1 MKKRHLFAGLA
12 AMSVLAACD
21 GGGGGS
27 SADTTD
33 TTDETVDLETVE
45 EFLAND
51 ETFLTFDTSDFE
63 TGNVLQ
69 FVYNATRSVI
79 VIDEDTDS
87 GLNVETYDY
96 AEWDELEPGRDFVF
110 GYIETTTD
118 ADTGTETSEVAYC
131 GATTNLLKFMP
142 NREST
147 NSVGARNLESSQ
159 TTYSVAFDD
168 TERYLVLSTNATRGF
183 VATAWDESTQTYT
196 MCQLT
201 RDSETGDIQCIED
214 NPFYIT
220 LDKTQAPVLAQSL
233 DDAEPTP
240 VNFDLAEIEDSYFTD
255 SNLEEFVTTDFVGQ
269 TVYDILP
276 LVQTEGWHVTTKELS
291 FGQNRLVFGDNTAQ
305 YQFAYDNRALVLDYY
320 NGTRW
325 YVFNQ
330 GYDANLES
338 YKTCW
343 LSSSQL
349 EAEQSCGN
357 ENSAITYF
365 SLSAD
370 KAAETVTYLEADE
383 RLGASARTTHEYPD
397 SIEGLIQCSTLT
409 EEEVEEETADST
421 DTTDT
426 TTDTT
431 AS

>member
-12 AMSVLAACD
+12 AISVLAACD
-21 GGGGGS
+21 SGGGGGS
-27 SADTTD
+27 STD
-33 TTDETVDLETVE
+33 ATDVTDETVDLETVE
-45 EFLAND
+45 EFLTGND
-51 ETFLTFDTSDFE
+51 EFLTFDTSHFE
-63 TGNVLQ
+63 AGNVLQ
-69 FVYNATRSVI
+69 LVYDANRSVI
-79 VIDEDTDS
+79 VVDENEES
-87 GLNVETYDY
+87 GLRLDTYDF

-118 ADTGTETSEVAYC
+118 ADTGEETSAVAYC

-142 NREST
+142 NQEST

-159 TTYSVAFDD
+159 TTFSIAFDE

-183 VATAWDESTQTYT
+183 VATEWNETTQTYT

-201 RDSETGDIQCIED
+201 RDSDTGDIQCVED
-214 NPFYIT
+214 TPFYLT
-220 LDKTQAPVLAQSL
+220 LDKAQAPILAQSL
-233 DDAEPTP
+233 DDAEP
-240 VNFDLAEIEDSYFTD
+240 VAVSFDLEELEDSFFTD
-255 SNLEEFVTTDFVGQ
+255 ASLTEFVTTDFVGQ

-276 LVQTEGWHVTTKELS
+276 LVQSEGWHVTTKSLT
-291 FGQNRLVFGDNTAQ
+291 FGQNRLVYGDNTAQ

-330 GYDANLES
+330 GYDATLES

-343 LSSSQL
+343 LSSTQL
-349 EAEQSCGN
+349 TAEQTCGN
-357 ENSAITYF
+357 ENAAITYF

-370 KAAETVTYLEADE
+370 KAAETVTYLEAEE
-383 RLGASARTTHEYPD
+383 RLGPSARATHEYPD
-397 SIEGLIQCSTLT
+397 SIDGLIECSTLT
-409 EEEVEEETADST
+409 EETEEETADST